1 MAILVTED
9 FKTDRRG
16 VEYGLDRSS
25 CAELAADCVEKS
37 CFDLSFLLIKREA
50 VVDLGLLSAW
60 GVEGSEMNEE
70 EADQL
75 DFEV

>member
-1 MAILVTED
+1 M
-9 FKTDRRG
+9 
-16 VEYGLDRSS
+16 SS

-37 CFDLSFLLIKREA
+37 CFDLSFLLINREA

-60 GVEGSEMNEE
+60 GVEGSEANEE

-75 DFEV
+75 DFEA